1 MTNQS
6 DNIIIKSFI
15 NEYMYMNS
23 IFIMGRPL
31 LDQRAQLDL
40 YSVSPLKQ
48 QSAWIHLPDS
58 ESTSLCS
65 HSLILRA

>member
-15 NEYMYMNS
+15 NEYMDS

-31 LDQRAQLDL
+31 LDQRAQLDF

-48 QSAWIHLPDS
+48 QFAWIHFPDS
-58 ESTSLCS
+58 EPTSLCS
-65 HSLILRA
+65 NSLILRS